1 MALAMHGLANTF
13 RSTQRTQAGDY
24 RLSVGIGGTVVR
36 LSTTDRS
43 FSEMLADRY
52 AGFLDTSAEPEFDL
66 QVDLL
71 PPDVEAEDADAHVSM
86 VGNRWI
92 LERGDFR
99 AEWDPVSRRGWVRQ
113 AASPYS
119 IDSVLRI
126 LHTLLLARRGGFL
139 VHAASAIR
147 NGRAF
152 IFAGRSEAG
161 KTTISRLAPPDT
173 TLLTDEMSYVCREGS
188 VKNPAYRAFG
198 TPFAGEL
205 AKAGENVSA
214 PLAALYLL
222 AKGPVNKIEPL
233 GHDEAIS
240 ALMQNILF
248 FAHDREIVKLVF
260 QSACEFVERVP
271 ISRLVFAPDARVWE
285 MIV

>member
-1 MALAMHGLANTF
+1 MHSLENPS
-13 RSTQRTQAGDY
+13 RSLGDQVRRIYRTRAGDY
-24 RLSVGIGGTVVR
+24 HLSVGIGGTVVR

-52 AGFLDTSAEPEFDL
+52 AGFLDTSADPEFDL

-71 PPDVEAEDADAHVSM
+71 PPGVEAEDADAHVSM
-86 VGNRWI
+86 EGNRWT
-92 LERGDFR
+92 LTRGDFR
-99 AEWDPVSRRGWVRQ
+99 AEWDPVSRSGHVRQ

-126 LHTLLLARRGGFL
+126 LHTLLLAHRGGFL

-161 KTTISRLAPPDT
+161 KTTISRLAPSGV
-173 TLLTDEMSYVCREGS
+173 TLLTDEMSYVCREDS
-188 VKNPAYRAFG
+188 VSRPTYRAFG

-205 AKAGENVSA
+205 AKSGENVSA
-214 PLAALYLL
+214 P
-222 AKGPVNKIEPL
+222 
-233 GHDEAIS
+233 
-240 ALMQNILF
+240 
-248 FAHDREIVKLVF
+248 
-260 QSACEFVERVP
+260 
-271 ISRLVFAPDARVWE
+271 
-285 MIV
+285 